1 MLNKADLKT
10 LNRLAD
16 VLIPASGNMP
26 SASQAGL
33 ETWHQHVLKVRPE
46 LAEPLQTLIAS
57 ATTREPNRHVEYLR
71 EHNRRNFRVLT
82 TVVCSAYFMNPSVQ
96 KRIGYHGQQPLQTEI
111 HNKDF
116 ETDLLEAVVRRGP
129 IFRVAADDATE

>member
-1 MLNKADLKT
+1 MLNKADLET

-16 VLIPASGNMP
+16 VLIPANENMP
-26 SASQAGL
+26 SASQADL

-46 LAEPLQTLIAS
+46 LAEPLQKIIAS
-57 ATTREPNRHVEYLR
+57 ATTQEPNRHVKYLR

-96 KRIGYHGQQPLQTEI
+96 ERIGYNGQQPLQTELL
-111 HNKDF
+111 HEDF
-116 ETDLLEAVVRRGP
+116 ETDLLEVVVRRGP